1 MIFIVAVPF
10 LGTIFL
16 IGMLWAAFRL
26 NGLQL
31 RIWRVSRRLRN
42 CPEWE
47 ELQRLPP
54 PGQGLSA
61 EAGPA
66 KQKAVLGRVLLILG
80 ILLFLGYLV
89 LLAVAFLGNGDSPPP
104 VLLPMAAVLFIYIG
118 AQQLA
123 GTRAVVCPHCGLTVK
138 QTAGTVCF
146 ICPKCGKSSLR
157 QGEFFTSEEYLRSL
171 PQFQDLPKL

>member
-1 MIFIVAVPF
+1 MAVVFVVPF
-10 LGTIFL
+10 LGTFCL
-16 IGMLWAAFRL
+16 IVMLWAAFRL

-54 PGQGLSA
+54 PDQGLSA

-66 KQKAVLGRVLLILG
+66 KQKAILGRVLLILG
-80 ILLFLGYLV
+80 ILFFLGSLV
-89 LLAVAFLGNGDSPPP
+89 LTVVAFLGNRDSPPP

-118 AQQLA
+118 AQQLI
-123 GTRAVVCPHCGLTVK
+123 GTRTVVCPHCSMAVK
-138 QTAGTVCF
+138 QTAGTACF
-146 ICPKCGKSSLR
+146 ICPKCGKGSIR
-157 QGEFFTSEEYLRSL
+157 QGDFFTSEEYLRSL
-171 PQFQDLPKL
+171 PRFQDLPKL